1 MELIKHAA
9 WKRKDGSYAK
19 GKHHG
24 ICLQTSP
31 PDTCLKGR
39 DAQGF
44 LTDKGRFVG
53 REEAAEIAFKAGQI
67 DEQPSILFSE
77 HMWHRVYKGRHKYD
91 TVNGYQPGEG
101 EMIWD

>member
-9 WKRKDGSYAK
+9 WMRKDGSMAI

-24 ICLQTSP
+24 MCLQTSP

-39 DAQGF
+39 DSQGF
-44 LTDKGRFVG
+44 KTSTGRFVD

-77 HMWHRVYKGRHKYD
+77 HMWHKVFKGHHEYD
-91 TVNGYQPGEG
+91 KLKGYHVP
-101 EMIWD
+101 